1 MEHFD
6 LMKTQLIAA
15 IENQLANL
23 QCADYEELGAA
34 IDMVKDLEEAKYYCT
49 ITEAMEKSKE
59 NNYEIEPRY
68 FTEPMAS
75 RRDMD
80 ISRGRTYYDNNDAS
94 MREWNGDMKNSDM
107 RRTMHN
113 SDNSERDYPTLY
125 RDEREGRSPIRR
137 KNYMESKMMH
147 KDKASTMQE
156 LEDYAQGLT
165 ADIIEMIKDA
175 TPEEKQ
181 MLQQKITMLAN
192 KIGQN

>member
-80 ISRGRTYYDNNDAS
+80 MSRGRTYYDNNDAS
-94 MREWNGDMKNSDM
+94 MREWNSDIKDTNI
-107 RRTMHN
+107 RRATRN
-113 SDNSERDYPTLY
+113 GDNSERDYPMLY
-125 RDEREGRSPIRR
+125 RDEREGRSPMRR

-147 KDKASTMQE
+147 KDKSATMQE

-165 ADIIEMIKDA
+165 TDIIEMIKDA

-192 KIGQN
+192 KIV